1 MEFIVNHKH
10 FTQALSEVSKAI
22 STKSIIPILSGI
34 KITADQSGITLIASN
49 SNIFIEKFIPSSI
62 DEEQITTILKAG
74 TIVVPAKYFIEIIKK
89 MPSDIVIKSKNEQTI
104 TIQSE
109 EITLNLNGF
118 PANEFPNV
126 PQIDDHA
133 EIQIE
138 TKQLIDAF
146 KQTVFAV
153 AKNES
158 RPVLTGV
165 HIELDHNKL
174 ICAATDSHRLAI
186 RETLISTN
194 VKANCIVPSATIN
207 ELLKLMNSNLEF
219 VSIYLS
225 ESHIIFTFGTTTLYS
240 RLIEGKY
247 PNISSLIPNEFQTVI
262 NIDRQRM
269 LQGVDRSSLLASE
282 WANNNVNL
290 EIIDESTLKISSNA
304 SQIGKISETQQIDA
318 IQGGKQ
324 LNISFDGR
332 FMMDA
337 LKAIKEET
345 VTLSFSGSMRP
356 ILIEAG
362 TQSAAV
368 HLISPVRTYS

>member
-22 STKSIIPILSGI
+22 STKALIPILSGI

-49 SNIFIEKFIPSSI
+49 SNIFIEKFIPSSM
-62 DEEQITTILKAG
+62 DDEQITTILKAG

-89 MPSDIVIKSKNEQTI
+89 MPSDIVIKSKNEQII

-118 PANEFPNV
+118 PASEFPNV

-165 HIELDHNKL
+165 HIELDYNKL

-194 VKANCIVPSATIN
+194 MKANCIVPSATIN

-247 PNISSLIPNEFQTVI
+247 PNISSLIPNKFQTVI
-262 NIDRQRM
+262 NVDRQRM

-290 EIIDESTLKISSNA
+290 EIVNESTIKVSSNA
-304 SQIGKISETQQIDA
+304 SQIGKIYETQQVDA
-318 IQGGKQ
+318 IHGEKQ
-324 LNISFDGR
+324 LHISFDGR
-332 FMMDA
+332 FMLDA
-337 LKAIKEET
+337 LRAIKEKT

-362 TQSAAV
+362 AQSAAI
-368 HLISPVRTYS
+368 HLISPVRAY

>member
-22 STKSIIPILSGI
+22 STKAIIPILSGI
-34 KITADQSGITLIASN
+34 KITAGQSGITLIASN
-49 SNIFIEKFIPSSI
+49 SNIFIEKFIPSSM
-62 DEEQITTILKAG
+62 DDEQITTTLKAG

-290 EIIDESTLKISSNA
+290 EIVNESTIKVSSNA

-318 IQGGKQ
+318 IQGEKQ
-324 LNISFDGR
+324 FNISFDGR
-332 FMMDA
+332 FMLDA
-337 LKAIKEET
+337 LRAIKEET

-362 TQSAAV
+362 TQSAAI
-368 HLISPVRTYS
+368 HLISPVRAY

>member
-10 FTQALSEVSKAI
+10 FTQALSDVSKAI
-22 STKSIIPILSGI
+22 STKAIIPILSGI

-49 SNIFIEKFIPSSI
+49 SNIFIEKFIPSAI
-62 DEEQITTILKAG
+62 DDEQITTILQVG

-104 TIQSE
+104 TIQSG

-118 PANEFPNV
+118 PVNEFPNV
-126 PQIDDHA
+126 PQIDDHT

-194 VKANCIVPSATIN
+194 MKANCIVPSATIN

-247 PNISSLIPNEFQTVI
+247 PNISTLIPNEFQTVI

-290 EIIDESTLKISSNA
+290 EIVNESTIQISSNA
-304 SQIGKISETQQIDA
+304 SQIGKISETQQIDGL
-318 IQGGKQ
+318 QGEKQ

-332 FMMDA
+332 FMVEA

-345 VTLSFSGSMRP
+345 ITLSFGGSMRP

-362 TQSAAV
+362 EQSAVV
-368 HLISPVRTYS
+368 HLISPVRAY

>member
-1 MEFIVNHKH
+1 MEFIVNHKQ
-10 FTQALSEVSKAI
+10 FTQALSEVNKAI
-22 STKSIIPILSGI
+22 STKSLIPILSGI

-49 SNIFIEKFIPSSI
+49 SNIFIEKFIPVLI
-62 DEEQITTILKAG
+62 EDEKIATILKAG

-89 MPSDIVIKSKNEQTI
+89 MPSDIAIKSKNEQI
-104 TIQSE
+104 IKIQSE
-109 EITLNLNGF
+109 EITLSLNGF
-118 PANEFPNV
+118 PADEFPNV
-126 PQIDDHA
+126 PPIDNHA
-133 EIQIE
+133 EIKVE
-138 TKQLIDAF
+138 TEQLIEVF

-165 HIELDHNKL
+165 HIELSNNKF

-186 RETLISTN
+186 RETRLSSD

-207 ELLKLMNSNLEF
+207 ELLKLMNSNSEF
-219 VSIYLS
+219 VYIYLS

-247 PNISSLIPNEFQTVI
+247 PNISNLIPNDFKTII
-262 NIDRQRM
+262 NLDRKKI

-290 EIIDESTLKISSNA
+290 EIINESTIKISSNA
-304 SQIGKISETQQIDA
+304 SQIGQISETQQIDA
-318 IQGGKQ
+318 IQGEKQ

-332 FMMDA
+332 FMVDA
-337 LKAIKEET
+337 LRAIKEET
-345 VTLSFSGSMRP
+345 ITLSFGGSMRP

-362 TQSAAV
+362 EQSATV
-368 HLISPVRTYS
+368 HLISPVRAY

>member
-22 STKSIIPILSGI
+22 STKAVIPILSGI

-49 SNIFIEKFIPSSI
+49 SNIFIEKFIPSSM
-62 DEEQITTILKAG
+62 DDEQITTTLKAG

-290 EIIDESTLKISSNA
+290 EIVNESTIKVSSNA
-304 SQIGKISETQQIDA
+304 SQIGKISETQQIDV
-318 IQGGKQ
+318 IQGEKQ
-324 LNISFDGR
+324 FNISFDGR
-332 FMMDA
+332 FMLDA
-337 LKAIKEET
+337 LRAIKEET

-356 ILIEAG
+356 ILVEAG
-362 TQSAAV
+362 THSAAI
-368 HLISPVRTYS
+368 HLISPVRAY

>member
-22 STKSIIPILSGI
+22 STKALIPILSGI

-49 SNIFIEKFIPSSI
+49 SNIFIEKFIPSSM
-62 DEEQITTILKAG
+62 DDEQITTILKAG

-89 MPSDIVIKSKNEQTI
+89 MPSDIVIKSKNEQII

-118 PANEFPNV
+118 PASEFPNV

-165 HIELDHNKL
+165 HIELDYNKL

-194 VKANCIVPSATIN
+194 MKANCIVPSATIN

-262 NIDRQRM
+262 NVDRQRM

-290 EIIDESTLKISSNA
+290 EIVNESTIKVSSNA
-304 SQIGKISETQQIDA
+304 SQIGKIYEIQQVDA
-318 IQGGKQ
+318 IHGEKQ
-324 LNISFDGR
+324 LHISFDGR
-332 FMMDA
+332 FMLDA
-337 LKAIKEET
+337 LRAIKEKT

-362 TQSAAV
+362 AQSAAI
-368 HLISPVRTYS
+368 HLISPVRAY

>member
-22 STKSIIPILSGI
+22 STKAIIPILSGI

-49 SNIFIEKFIPSSI
+49 SNIFIEKFIPSSM
-62 DEEQITTILKAG
+62 DDEQITTTLQAG

-138 TKQLIDAF
+138 TKQLMDAF

-194 VKANCIVPSATIN
+194 MKANCIVPSATIN

-247 PNISSLIPNEFQTVI
+247 PNISTLIPNEFQTVI
-262 NIDRQRM
+262 NMDRQRM

-290 EIIDESTLKISSNA
+290 EIVNESTIQISSNA
-304 SQIGKISETQQIDA
+304 SQIGKISETQQIDV
-318 IQGGKQ
+318 IQGEKQ

-332 FMMDA
+332 FMLDA
-337 LKAIKEET
+337 LRAIKEET

-362 TQSAAV
+362 TQSAAI
-368 HLISPVRTYS
+368 HIISPVRAY

>member
-1 MEFIVNHKH
+1 MEFIVNHKY
-10 FTQALSEVSKAI
+10 FTQALSEVSKAV
-22 STKSIIPILSGI
+22 STKAIVPILSGI

-49 SNIFIEKFIPSSI
+49 SNIFIEKFIPSSNE
-62 DEEQITTILKAG
+62 DDTTILKAG

-89 MPSDIVIKSKNEQTI
+89 MPSDVSIKSQNEQTI

-109 EITLNLNGF
+109 EITLNLNGL
-118 PANEFPNV
+118 PAYEFPNV
-126 PQIDDHA
+126 PLIDDHA
-133 EIQIE
+133 KIQAE
-138 TKQLIDAF
+138 TEQLIEVF

-165 HIELDHNKL
+165 HIELEHNKL

-186 RETLISTN
+186 RETIISTE
-194 VKANCIVPSATIN
+194 VKASCIVPSATIS
-207 ELLKLMNSNLEF
+207 ELLKLMNSNPEF
-219 VSIYLS
+219 VYIYLS

-262 NIDRQRM
+262 NVDRKRI
-269 LQGVDRSSLLASE
+269 LQGVDRSSLLSSE

-290 EIIDESTLKISSNA
+290 EIIDESTIKISSNA
-304 SQIGKISETQQIDA
+304 SQIGKISETQQIDE
-318 IQGGKQ
+318 IQGEKQ

-362 TQSAAV
+362 TPSAAV
-368 HLISPVRTYS
+368 HLISPVRAY

>member
-10 FTQALSEVSKAI
+10 ITQVLSEVSKAI
-22 STKSIIPILSGI
+22 STKVLIPILSGI

-49 SNIFIEKFIPSSI
+49 SNVFIKKFIPNSI
-62 DEEQITTILKAG
+62 EDEQIATILQAG

-89 MPSDIVIKSKNEQTI
+89 MPSDIVIKSKNEQII

-109 EITLNLNGF
+109 EITLNLNGL

-126 PQIDDHA
+126 PLIEDHA
-133 EIQIE
+133 EIQVE
-138 TKQLIDAF
+138 TEQLIEVF

-174 ICAATDSHRLAI
+174 VCAATDSHRLAI
-186 RETLISTN
+186 RETLISSDA
-194 VKANCIVPSATIN
+194 KANCIVPSATIS
-207 ELLKLMNSNLEF
+207 ELLKLMNSHTEF
-219 VSIYLS
+219 VYIYLS
-225 ESHIIFTFGTTTLYS
+225 DSHVIFTFGTTTLYS

-247 PNISSLIPNEFQTVI
+247 PNISNLIPNEFQTVI
-262 NIDRQRM
+262 NVERKKI

-290 EIIDESTLKISSNA
+290 EIINESTIKISSNA
-304 SQIGKISETQQIDA
+304 SQIGKIAETQQVDA
-318 IQGGKQ
+318 IQGEKQ

-332 FMMDA
+332 FMVDA
-337 LKAIKEET
+337 LRAITEEM
-345 VTLSFSGSMRP
+345 VTLSFGGSMRP

-362 TQSAAV
+362 EQSAAV
-368 HLISPVRTYS
+368 HLISPVRAY

>member
-34 KITADQSGITLIASN
+34 KIIADQSGITLIASN

-62 DEEQITTILKAG
+62 EDEQITTILKAG

-126 PQIDDHA
+126 PLIDDHA
-133 EIQIE
+133 EIKIE
-138 TKQLIDAF
+138 TNQLMDAF

-174 ICAATDSHRLAI
+174 ICAATDSNRLAI
-186 RETLISTN
+186 RETTISTDM
-194 VKANCIVPSATIN
+194 KANCIVPSATIS
-207 ELLKLMNSNLEF
+207 ELLKLMGSNSEF
-219 VSIYLS
+219 VYIYLS

-247 PNISSLIPNEFQTVI
+247 PNISSLIPNDFQTVI
-262 NIDRQRM
+262 NIDRQRI
-269 LQGVDRSSLLASE
+269 LQGIDRSSLLASE

-290 EIIDESTLKISSNA
+290 EIINESTIKIYSNA
-304 SQIGKISETQQIDA
+304 SQIGKISEKQQIDA
-318 IQGGKQ
+318 IQGEKQ

-332 FMMDA
+332 FMIDA
-337 LKAIKEET
+337 LRAIKEET

-362 TQSAAV
+362 TQSAAL
-368 HLISPVRTYS
+368 HLISPVRAY

>member
-10 FTQALSEVSKAI
+10 FTQALSDVSKAI
-22 STKSIIPILSGI
+22 STKAIIPILSGI

-49 SNIFIEKFIPSSI
+49 SNIFIEKFIPSAI
-62 DEEQITTILKAG
+62 DDEQITTILQVG

-104 TIQSE
+104 TIQSG

-118 PANEFPNV
+118 PVNEFPNV
-126 PQIDDHA
+126 PQIDDHT

-194 VKANCIVPSATIN
+194 MKANCIVPSATIN

-247 PNISSLIPNEFQTVI
+247 PNISTLIPNEFQTVI

-290 EIIDESTLKISSNA
+290 EIVNESTIQISSNA
-304 SQIGKISETQQIDA
+304 SQIGKISETQQIDV
-318 IQGGKQ
+318 IQGEKQ

-332 FMMDA
+332 FMLDA
-337 LKAIKEET
+337 LRAIKEKT

-362 TQSAAV
+362 TQSAAI
-368 HLISPVRTYS
+368 HLISPVRAY

>member
-10 FTQALSEVSKAI
+10 FTQALSDVSKAI
-22 STKSIIPILSGI
+22 STKALIPILSGI

-62 DEEQITTILKAG
+62 DDEQITTILKAG

-118 PANEFPNV
+118 PANEFPNT

-194 VKANCIVPSATIN
+194 MKANCIVPSATIN

-225 ESHIIFTFGTTTLYS
+225 ESHIVFTFGTTTLYS

-247 PNISSLIPNEFQTVI
+247 PNISTLIPNEFQTVI
-262 NIDRQRM
+262 NIDRKNI

-290 EIIDESTLKISSNA
+290 EIINESTIQISSNA
-304 SQIGKISETQQIDA
+304 SQIGKISETQQIEGL
-318 IQGGKQ
+318 QGEKQ

-332 FMMDA
+332 FMVEA

-345 VTLSFSGSMRP
+345 ITLSFGGSMRP

-362 TQSAAV
+362 EQSAAV
-368 HLISPVRTYS
+368 HLISPVRAY

>member
-22 STKSIIPILSGI
+22 STKAIIPILSGI
-34 KITADQSGITLIASN
+34 KITAGQSGITLIASN
-49 SNIFIEKFIPSSI
+49 SNIFIEKFIPSSM
-62 DEEQITTILKAG
+62 DDEQITTTLKAG

-194 VKANCIVPSATIN
+194 MKANCIVPSATIN

-247 PNISSLIPNEFQTVI
+247 PNISTLIPNEFQTVI

-290 EIIDESTLKISSNA
+290 EIVNESTIQISSNA
-304 SQIGKISETQQIDA
+304 SQIGKISETQQIDV
-318 IQGGKQ
+318 IQGEKQ
-324 LNISFDGR
+324 FNISFDGR
-332 FMMDA
+332 FMLDA
-337 LKAIKEET
+337 LRAIKEET

-362 TQSAAV
+362 TQCAAI
-368 HLISPVRTYS
+368 HLISPVRAY

>member
-1 MEFIVNHKH
+1 MEFIVNHKQ
-10 FTQALSEVSKAI
+10 FTQALSEVNKAI
-22 STKSIIPILSGI
+22 STKSLIPILSGI

-49 SNIFIEKFIPSSI
+49 SNIFIEKFIPVLI
-62 DEEQITTILKAG
+62 EDEKIATILKAG

-89 MPSDIVIKSKNEQTI
+89 MPSDIAIKSKNEQI
-104 TIQSE
+104 IKIQSE
-109 EITLNLNGF
+109 EITLSLNGF
-118 PANEFPNV
+118 PADEFPNV
-126 PQIDDHA
+126 PLIDNHA
-133 EIQIE
+133 EIKVE
-138 TKQLIDAF
+138 TEQLIEVF

-165 HIELDHNKL
+165 HIELSNNKL

-186 RETLISTN
+186 RETRLSSD

-207 ELLKLMNSNLEF
+207 ELLKLMNSNSKF
-219 VSIYLS
+219 VYIYLS
-225 ESHIIFTFGTTTLYS
+225 ESHIIFTLGTTTLYS

-247 PNISSLIPNEFQTVI
+247 PNISNLIPNDFKTII
-262 NIDRQRM
+262 NVDRKKI

-290 EIIDESTLKISSNA
+290 EIINESTIKISSNA

-318 IQGGKQ
+318 IQGEKQ

-332 FMMDA
+332 FMVDA
-337 LKAIKEET
+337 LRAIKEET
-345 VTLSFSGSMRP
+345 ITLSFGGSMRP

-362 TQSAAV
+362 EQSAAV
-368 HLISPVRTYS
+368 HLISPVRAY

>member
-22 STKSIIPILSGI
+22 STKAIIPILSGI

-49 SNIFIEKFIPSSI
+49 SNIFIEKFIPSSM
-62 DEEQITTILKAG
+62 DDEQITTTLKAG

-290 EIIDESTLKISSNA
+290 EIVNESTIKVSSNA

-318 IQGGKQ
+318 IQYIFRWTIYVGCFKGNKRRNGYFKFQ
-324 LNISFDGR
+324 RFYETDIS
-332 FMMDA
+332 
-337 LKAIKEET
+337 
-345 VTLSFSGSMRP
+345 
-356 ILIEAG
+356 
-362 TQSAAV
+362 
-368 HLISPVRTYS
+368 

>member
-22 STKSIIPILSGI
+22 STKAIIPILSGI

-49 SNIFIEKFIPSSI
+49 SNIFIEKFIPSSM
-62 DEEQITTILKAG
+62 DDEQITTTLKAG

-290 EIIDESTLKISSNA
+290 EIVNESTIKVSSNA

-318 IQGGKQ
+318 IQGEKQ
-324 LNISFDGR
+324 FNISFDGR
-332 FMMDA
+332 FMLDA
-337 LKAIKEET
+337 LRAIKEET

-356 ILIEAG
+356 ILVEAG
-362 TQSAAV
+362 THAAAI
-368 HLISPVRTYS
+368 HLISPVRAY

>member
-22 STKSIIPILSGI
+22 SAKTLIPILSGI
-34 KITADQSGITLIASN
+34 KITADQFGITLIASN

-62 DEEQITTILKAG
+62 EGVQIATILKAG
-74 TIVVPAKYFIEIIKK
+74 RIVVPAKYFIEIIKK
-89 MPSDIVIKSKNEQTI
+89 MPSDILIKSMNEQLI
-104 TIQSE
+104 TIQSD

-118 PANEFPNV
+118 SANEFPNV
-126 PQIDDHA
+126 PFIDEHA
-133 EIQIE
+133 EIQVE
-138 TKQLIDAF
+138 MGQLIEVF
-146 KQTVFAV
+146 KQTVFAA

-165 HIELDHNKL
+165 HFVIDHNKL
-174 ICAATDSHRLAI
+174 ICAATDSHRLAL
-186 RETLISTN
+186 REITISSHA
-194 VKANCIVPSATIN
+194 KLNCVVPSSTIS
-207 ELLKLMNSNLEF
+207 ELLKLMNSNSNL
-219 VSIYLS
+219 VYIYLS
-225 ESHIIFTFGTTTLYS
+225 ESHIIFKFGTITLYS

-247 PNISSLIPNEFQTVI
+247 PNISGLIPNESQTVI
-262 NIDRQRM
+262 NIDRKQI

-290 EIIDESTLKISSNA
+290 EIIDESTIQISSNA

-318 IQGGKQ
+318 IQGEKQ

-332 FMMDA
+332 YMVDT
-337 LKAIKEET
+337 LKAIKEDR
-345 VTLSFSGSMRP
+345 VTLSFGGSMRP

-362 TQSAAV
+362 EQSAAV
-368 HLISPVRTYS
+368 YLISPVRTY

>member
-22 STKSIIPILSGI
+22 SIKAIIPILSGI

-62 DEEQITTILKAG
+62 DDEQITTTLKAG

-89 MPSDIVIKSKNEQTI
+89 MPSDIVIKSKNEKII

-109 EITLNLNGF
+109 EITLNLNSF
-118 PANEFPNV
+118 PVNEFPSV

-247 PNISSLIPNEFQTVI
+247 PNISSLIPNKFQTVI

-290 EIIDESTLKISSNA
+290 EIVNESTIKVSSNA

-318 IQGGKQ
+318 IHGEKQ
-324 LNISFDGR
+324 LQISFDGR
-332 FMMDA
+332 FMLDA
-337 LKAIKEET
+337 LRAIKEET

-362 TQSAAV
+362 AQSAAV
-368 HLISPVRTYS
+368 HLISPVRAY